1 MLPQWSDLLAARAK
15 RLLNVI
21 AKGKRSTMPPPPAL
35 EHVLAEV
42 LIDSETL
49 QRRIAELGAT
59 LSRDY
64 AGVDNLLLVCVLK
77 GGVVFLTDLMR
88 HITVPHAID
97 FMAVSSYGELD
108 YSSGVVRIDLDLR
121 QNIAGKHLLIVE
133 DIIDSGTTLAYL
145 RSLLIGRN
153 PASLKICTLL
163 NKPSR
168 RISSVAVEYVGFD
181 IEDKFVFG
189 YGLDLREIYRN
200 LPFVGVVAIEAL
212 NE

>member
-1 MLPQWSDLLAARAK
+1 MLPQWYDLLLARAK

-21 AKGKRSTMPPPPAL
+21 AKGKRSTMPPPPTL
-35 EHVLAEV
+35 DHVLAEV

-49 QRRIAELGAT
+49 QRRIAELGAM

-97 FMAVSSYGELD
+97 FMAVSSYGD
-108 YSSGVVRIDLDLR
+108 HDHSSGVVRIDLDLR
-121 QNIAGKHLLIVE
+121 QNIAGKHLVIVE

-145 RSLLIGRN
+145 SSLLIGRN

-168 RISSVAVEYVGFD
+168 RTSSVAVEYVGFD

-200 LPFVGVVAIEAL
+200 LPFVGVVAKEAMH
-212 NE
+212 E